1 MMLNKWSMRSL
12 VQHHG
17 RDAMA
22 YCSRHHSCNY
32 FVWFL
37 VRTGCSHVCTF
48 TFVFVRLHYTML
60 KSLGTFA
67 RVWGRSLDK
76 LGQSFQGSAVYVE
89 TLMPQTTYVSHNDKS
104 PSVSSI
110 CFVAPS
116 ARLVGDVS
124 VADRAS
130 VWYSA
135 SAKAEGAQISIGEK
149 SNIQDGAMLHAA
161 DKAISIGNSVTVGP
175 CAAITNGSK
184 LEDGCMVGTNSIVDG
199 SVVGKGSV
207 LSANSRLEPGTNV
220 PAGQLWGGS
229 PAKFV
234 RDVTQEEMNIL
245 RGNADELSQLASMH
259 AEESSKSFS
268 QIMAER
274 AKYKELKE
282 KLGRDSIQN
291 PTINYF
297 DDRPGKYTHVPKY
310 FHQHGIFPAPSADM
324 N

>member
-1 MMLNKWSMRSL
+1 
-12 VQHHG
+12 
-17 RDAMA
+17 
-22 YCSRHHSCNY
+22 
-32 FVWFL
+32 
-37 VRTGCSHVCTF
+37 
-48 TFVFVRLHYTML
+48 ML

-161 DKAISIGNSVTVGP
+161 DKAINIGNSVTVGP

-245 RGNADELSQLASMH
+245 RGNADDLSQLASMH

>member
-1 MMLNKWSMRSL
+1 M
-12 VQHHG
+12 VQRKREG
-17 RDAMA
+17 G
-22 YCSRHHSCNY
+22 
-32 FVWFL
+32 
-37 VRTGCSHVCTF
+37 GCTNF
-48 TFVFVRLHYTML
+48 
-60 KSLGTFA
+60 
-67 RVWGRSLDK
+67 
-76 LGQSFQGSAVYVE
+76 
-89 TLMPQTTYVSHNDKS
+89 
-104 PSVSSI
+104 
-110 CFVAPS
+110 
-116 ARLVGDVS
+116 
-124 VADRAS
+124 
-130 VWYSA
+130 
-135 SAKAEGAQISIGEK
+135 IGEK

-161 DKAISIGNSVTVGP
+161 DKAINIGNSVTVGP

-199 SVVGKGSV
+199 SIVGKGSV

-282 KLGRDSIQN
+282 KLGRDSIRIQQSITLMIDPVSSHTCPQMLQQQN
-291 PTINYF
+291 
-297 DDRPGKYTHVPKY
+297 
-310 FHQHGIFPAPSADM
+310 IFPAT
-324 N
+324 